1 MKNNESSNNL
11 DCTSAATSPQESRQ
25 IKQHCLKLLARREHS
40 RKEMQVKLAAKGY
53 LGSRVTGVIDSLM
66 QEGWQDDQ
74 RYAENYA
81 RFRCQKGFGPARIA
95 YELSRQGIDEE
106 TIEIALK
113 QATDD
118 WMAVLENVYAR
129 KYSTTNGIDSNE
141 RGQRTRFLQQRGFSS
156 GMINNLFKL
165 NPPKST

>member
-11 DCTSAATSPQESRQ
+11 DSTSAATSHQDSSN
-25 IKQHCLKLLARREHS
+25 IKQQCLRLLARREHS
-40 RKEMQVKLAAKGY
+40 RKEMQGKLAAKGY
-53 LGSRVTGVIDSLM
+53 SSAQVTRVIDSLV

-81 RFRCQKGFGPARIA
+81 RFRCQKGFGPVRIT
-95 YELSRQGIDEE
+95 YELSQQGIDKA
-106 TIEIALK
+106 TIDTALK

-118 WMAVLENVYAR
+118 WMVVLENVYAK
-129 KYSTTNGIDSNE
+129 KYSTIEGLDNNE
-141 RGQRTRFLQQRGFSS
+141 RGQRTRFLQQRGFSIS
-156 GMINNLFKL
+156 MINSLFKL

>member
-11 DCTSAATSPQESRQ
+11 DCASAVTSHQDSSP
-25 IKQHCLKLLARREHS
+25 IKQQCLKLLARREHS

-53 LGSRVTGVIDSLM
+53 LDSQVTGVIDSLM
-66 QEGWQDDQ
+66 QEGWQDDR

-81 RFRCQKGFGPARIA
+81 RFRCQKGFGPVRIT
-95 YELSRQGIDEE
+95 YELSQQGIDKE
-106 TIEIALK
+106 TIDTALK

-129 KYSTTNGIDSNE
+129 KYPTTKAIDNSD

-156 GMINNLFKL
+156 GMINSLFKL